1 MANIIELR
9 EMSDDKLEEM
19 AENAREELF
28 NLRFQKATTRLENP
42 VRMREVRRELAQFE
56 TVLRMRELAVKA
68 AVQQPE
74 VANALADRQWGV
86 SARFDYEQSGW
97 VVEFSDKDGAELATA
112 LVNLNHKQPK
122 GRRNRGRK
130 APSLVK
136 SYEVAG

>member
-9 EMSDDKLEEM
+9 ELSDDRLEEM

-28 NLRFQKATTRLENP
+28 NLRFQKATTRLDNP
-42 VRMREVRRELAQFE
+42 ARMREVRRELAQFE
-56 TVLRMRELAVKA
+56 TVLRMRELAVAA

-74 VANALADRQWGV
+74 VANALADRQWGA

-97 VVEFSDKDGAELATA
+97 LVAFSDKDGAELATA

-122 GRRNRGRK
+122 GRRSRGRK

>member
-42 VRMREVRRELAQFE
+42 ARMREARRELAQLE
-56 TVLRMRELAVKA
+56 TVLRMRELAVET

-74 VANALADRQWGV
+74 VAEALTGRQWGA
-86 SARFDYEQSGW
+86 SARFDYELSGW
-97 VVEFSDKDGAELATA
+97 VVAFNDKDGAELATA
-112 LVNLNHKQPK
+112 LVNLNQKQPK

-130 APSLVK
+130 TPSLIK